1 MQNIIMTEVKHVVCI
16 AGKRNVDKL
25 ADKLADKLSDK
36 LADKLSDK
44 LSDNKLL
51 NNNDK
56 VKPQRNR
63 TLKWTIDD
71 AFFNYDKQLEVLR
84 RVIADDPALEE
95 RKFFINEIKNKLA
108 GYARQ
113 DIKNGIHDL
122 SAIISLDATIELLL
136 ISKLKC
142 TYCREC
148 CELIYKDVMARRQ
161 WTLDRVDNEEGHT
174 DNNVVL
180 ACLACNLQRRTMDAE
195 RFKFGKQLRIVKG
208 F

>member
-1 MQNIIMTEVKHVVCI
+1 MNEQTKHVVCI

-25 ADKLADKLSDK
+25 NDKLN
-36 LADKLSDK
+36 DK

-51 NNNDK
+51 NNNNK
-56 VKPQRNR
+56 VKAQRSR
-63 TLKWTIDD
+63 TMKWTIDD
-71 AFFNYDKQLEVLR
+71 AFFAYDKQLEVLR
-84 RVIADDPALEE
+84 RLIADDTTLEE
-95 RKFFINEIKNKLA
+95 RNFFKKEIRAKLD

-113 DIKNGIHDL
+113 DKENGMIDDL
-122 SAIISLDATIELLL
+122 SAIISLDATIEILL
-136 ISKLKC
+136 INKMRC

-148 CELIYKDVMARRQ
+148 CELIYKDVMAPRQ
-161 WTLDRVDNEEGHT
+161 WTLDRVDNDRGHT
-174 DNNVVL
+174 GGNVVL